1 MARELSTSALITG
14 EFPVVRPGS
23 NCSFFSLPLRW
34 RANEELP
41 ECTTKPEKGWL
52 DDDKRKAS
60 LCSQSSSPKI
70 IIILLLLAPAA
81 LCFFTVSLRWLGTG
95 KRERLAPPSKPQPGE
110 KVLNPPSTWI
120 VSSSPLWGSSELLKD
135 KVQTKS
141 AVSPPDAKLLNAD
154 HEPAL
159 SVCLSVSYRLSIC
172 NKCHSI
178 ITFLRICTDRQQP
191 WIHH

>member
-1 MARELSTSALITG
+1 ML
-14 EFPVVRPGS
+14 PVI
-23 NCSFFSLPLRW
+23 L
-34 RANEELP
+34 
-41 ECTTKPEKGWL
+41 
-52 DDDKRKAS
+52 
-60 LCSQSSSPKI
+60 PKI

-81 LCFFTVSLRWLGTG
+81 LFFYSLAEVTG

-120 VSSSPLWGSSELLKD
+120 VSSSPLWGSSELLQAK
-135 KVQTKS
+135 T
-141 AVSPPDAKLLNAD
+141 AISPPDAKLLNAD

-172 NKCHSI
+172 NKCHRI

-191 WIHH
+191 SSLAMFTCIRLSHACSAEAKAAAGKRSSGAGVVYLFKQVTDVALLITVSPQ